1 MMALVQPQPGNL
13 SKKLVTKN
21 IVSRK
26 RMNIDLGGTAVNDIK
41 IIGVSEVNFSF
52 ILSLLCFLYI
62 SWYGSIVFK
71 ISKNH

>member
-1 MMALVQPQPGNL
+1 M
-13 SKKLVTKN
+13 KKN

-26 RMNIDLGGTAVNDIK
+26 RMIIDLGGTAVNDIK

-52 ILSLLCFLYI
+52 LLPLLCFLYI

>member
-1 MMALVQPQPGNL
+1 MIIVGGALMPKFQGM
-13 SKKLVTKN
+13 
-21 IVSRK
+21 I
-26 RMNIDLGGTAVNDIK
+26 IDLGGTAVNDIK

-52 ILSLLCFLYI
+52 ILPLLCFLYI

>member
-1 MMALVQPQPGNL
+1 M
-13 SKKLVTKN
+13 
-21 IVSRK
+21 I
-26 RMNIDLGGTAVNDIK
+26 IDLGGTAVNDIK

-52 ILSLLCFLYI
+52 LLPLLCFLYI

>member
-1 MMALVQPQPGNL
+1 M
-13 SKKLVTKN
+13 KKN

-52 ILSLLCFLYI
+52 TLPLLCFLYI
-62 SWYGSIVFK
+62 YTISFSRSFNFPDHVELFK
-71 ISKNH
+71 SM